1 MIQWRTTTTYQPRL
15 LLIDTLEHDTLLRA
29 TIFPFFKKN
38 SFLFSSFL
46 FPPSLGEFWI
56 TLIADENA
64 FRSVPSDDVDP
75 DFYRID
81 LACQG
86 VYLAKL
92 NMSMFPPFPN
102 PSVVGARTPST
113 STCSLI
119 SFVTQTG
126 ETALPLE
133 ISSPNPHSHET
144 ERQAMGMGCQAFFT
158 PTGRQMPAADHP
170 PRVTNPPE
178 TAASVLP
185 LTQPRLRLRSRRR
198 VASLMLQFDEIPYTA
213 YTLHLHGGA
222 SSH

>member
-1 MIQWRTTTTYQPRL
+1 MIQWMTTTTYQPRL

-29 TIFPFFKKN
+29 TIFSFFFFF
-38 SFLFSSFL
+38 SFP
-46 FPPSLGEFWI
+46 FPPTLGEFWI
-56 TLIADENA
+56 ILIADANA

-102 PSVVGARTPST
+102 PSVVDARTPST

-119 SFVTQTG
+119 SFVTQTS
-126 ETALPLE
+126 ETAFPLE

-144 ERQAMGMGCQAFFT
+144 ER
-158 PTGRQMPAADHP
+158 
-170 PRVTNPPE
+170 
-178 TAASVLP
+178 
-185 LTQPRLRLRSRRR
+185 
-198 VASLMLQFDEIPYTA
+198 
-213 YTLHLHGGA
+213 
-222 SSH
+222 

>member
-1 MIQWRTTTTYQPRL
+1 MIHWMTTTTYQPRL
-15 LLIDTLEHDTLLRA
+15 LLIDTLKHDTLLRA

-56 TLIADENA
+56 TLIADANA

-126 ETALPLE
+126 ETALLLE
-133 ISSPNPHSHET
+133 ISSPK
-144 ERQAMGMGCQAFFT
+144 T
-158 PTGRQMPAADHP
+158 PTAMRRNDKQWAWDVKPFSLQPAGKCQ
-170 PRVTNPPE
+170 
-178 TAASVLP
+178 LP
-185 LTQPRLRLRSRRR
+185 I
-198 VASLMLQFDEIPYTA
+198 IP
-213 YTLHLHGGA
+213 LG
-222 SSH
+222 